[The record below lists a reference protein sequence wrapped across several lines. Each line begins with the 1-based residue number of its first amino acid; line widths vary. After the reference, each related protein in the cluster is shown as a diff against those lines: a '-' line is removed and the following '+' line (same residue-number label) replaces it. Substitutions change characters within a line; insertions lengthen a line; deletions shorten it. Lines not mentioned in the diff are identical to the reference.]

1 MKDTIKAKIGYSV
14 GYAFR
19 KGPIG
24 EQEIK
29 IAKVYDGEK
38 LMFKAEVRTMED
50 YKDEKRQNECFIF
63 FEEFT
68 TIKGNRFIYWGDTET
83 GADYLTKIIKKQK

>member
-1 MKDTIKAKIGYSV
+1 MKDTIKAKIGYRVKYGKLKNKSIY
-14 GYAFR
+14 GFD
-19 KGPIG
+19 
-24 EQEIK
+24 K
-29 IAKVYDGEK
+29 IAMVLNGEEI
-38 LMFKAEVRTMED
+38 LFNAYVRTMED

-83 GADYLTKIIKKQK
+83 GADYLTKIIKEQK